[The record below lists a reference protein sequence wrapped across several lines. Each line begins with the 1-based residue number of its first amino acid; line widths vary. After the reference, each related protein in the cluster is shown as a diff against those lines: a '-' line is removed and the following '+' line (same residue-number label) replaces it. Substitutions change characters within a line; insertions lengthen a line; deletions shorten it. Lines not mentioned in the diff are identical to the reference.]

1 MRRSLAILLF
11 AGLAAMF
18 QSGCGSG
25 GSGGGGAPC
34 CTLAVYTEQAGGG
47 GVWANASVY
56 GNADPGEAPCDPTT
70 DTYCYL
76 TFPAS
81 ATTNTYGE
89 YTFSTDALPDSWS
102 VGATGD
108 STCPNG
114 GSSNGT
120 ITNDGSVYVYCNSFT
135 VGTAVAAPDNCTITI
150 NENPGGGETN
160 NCPSTIT
167 VTTSESELPTSY
179 AVNVANYDDTASEE
193 NASQITPS
201 SSTSIVVPTPN
212 AVGENAVIIV
222 DPTTNQVIATA
233 SFLIHMQIILPG
245 K

>member
-1 MRRSLAILLF
+1 MGERL
-11 AGLAAMF
+11 GLRK
-18 QSGCGSG
+18 CGSR
-25 GSGGGGAPC
+25 
-34 CTLAVYTEQAGGG
+34 
-47 GVWANASVY
+47 
-56 GNADPGEAPCDPTT
+56 EAPCDPTT

-245 K
+245 SEMGFIAELEPYPGHAPPTLGQGASCHPRKSGQFWRGFVSVPGG